1 LSDLFDACER
11 HPLGISSLFHFPA
24 SFSRRIRLKSHL
36 QTPQPAQTSVGDDI
50 FSALEAADS
59 MMKDHKSAARGD
71 LARGTARQQPPPPSK
86 RGDPSKA
93 GQASKQVVESGK
105 TAVSGGGEGEGG
117 EEGGWGLTLKRVP
130 VGMAVS
136 GKQKSYL
143 LVKEVKGGTPSE
155 KAGLMS
161 GDRSVFEWIRHL
173 CS

>member
-1 LSDLFDACER
+1 
-11 HPLGISSLFHFPA
+11 
-24 SFSRRIRLKSHL
+24 
-36 QTPQPAQTSVGDDI
+36 VGDDI

-59 MMKDHKSAARGD
+59 MMRDHKSAARGD

-86 RGDPSKA
+86 KADPSKA
-93 GQASKQVVESGK
+93 IPASKQAIEAGK
-105 TAVSGGGEGEGG
+105 AAMTGGGEGEGG

-136 GKQKSYL
+136 GKQKSCL

-161 GDRSVFEWIRHL
+161 GDRSVFSGSGSPLLWPGFL
-173 CS
+173 